1 MTPAATA
8 PDPRFNREIGVER
21 HVPVQDTMLRA
32 LGVLRFVVLLNAIG
46 IYWVRY
52 DGYDHPL
59 AGWLVMGLLVVW
71 TAFAVWAYAAPARR
85 TPVLLVAD
93 LLVAVAA
100 IAVSPYVK
108 GEGLNATLPGFWVMG
123 AVLAWAIVWR
133 WVGGLT
139 AAVVVS
145 IADISI
151 RDDITQKIYG
161 NIFLLIVGGAIVGFL
176 SGLLQQMAGAT
187 GSCRACRG
195 RRGRAPAARPGGARR
210 GAAGARPRA
219 AACSGAGPRRPSS
232 WAGWRGSRRC
242 SSAAWSSRTPGTW
255 WRPSA
260 TATSSQLLAELQSA
274 RVHVAVPGTPA
285 MLPAERASEVLA
297 AVESCLSNVR
307 HHVGRD
313 AEAWV
318 LLEELDDRWVVSVR
332 DDGPGIPEGRLEAS
346 AAEGRLGR
354 PAVDRRSAA
363 RPRGHGDGALGGRS
377 GHRVGARRTAMT
389 IHSEHPFLDPDP
401 DPVRRLR
408 GRLGGAVTLWTSGSD
423 EWAGLTVTSLMVAG
437 GEPGRVLALLDP
449 DSDLADVLGE
459 TGRAVVHLLE
469 WEHRDLAEAF
479 AGQLPSPGGPFR
491 MGEWEQT
498 EHGPRLLSASSW
510 ASVEVD
516 SSETVGWSDLV
527 IARIV
532 SVELGDSAEPLVHR
546 RGRYRRQDG

>member
-8 PDPRFNREIGVER
+8 PDPRFNPEIGVER

-176 SGLLQQMAGAT
+176 SGLLQQMAGQRD
-187 GSCRACRG
+187 RAE
-195 RRGRAPAARPGGARR
+195 
-210 GAAGARPRA
+210 RA
-219 AACSGAGPRRPSS
+219 AAAAAERQRLARVVHDGVLQVLALVQRRAPELGPDGRELGRLAGEQEVQLR
-232 WAGWRGSRRC
+232 GLVQQGSRDLVAPLGDRDLV
-242 SSAAWSSRTPGTW
+242 
-255 WRPSA
+255 
-260 TATSSQLLAELQSA
+260 QLLAGLQSTN
-274 RVHVAVPGTPA
+274 VHVAVPGTPA

-332 DDGPGIPEGRLEAS
+332 DDGPGIPEGRLEES
-346 AAEGRLGR
+346 AVEGRLGVQQSIIGR
-354 PAVDRRSAA
+354 LQDLGGTATVRSAA
-363 RPRGHGDGALGGRS
+363 GQGTEWQLDVPR
-377 GHRVGARRTAMT
+377 
-389 IHSEHPFLDPDP
+389 
-401 DPVRRLR
+401 
-408 GRLGGAVTLWTSGSD
+408 
-423 EWAGLTVTSLMVAG
+423 
-437 GEPGRVLALLDP
+437 
-449 DSDLADVLGE
+449 
-459 TGRAVVHLLE
+459 
-469 WEHRDLAEAF
+469 
-479 AGQLPSPGGPFR
+479 
-491 MGEWEQT
+491 
-498 EHGPRLLSASSW
+498 
-510 ASVEVD
+510 
-516 SSETVGWSDLV
+516 
-527 IARIV
+527 
-532 SVELGDSAEPLVHR
+532 
-546 RGRYRRQDG
+546 